1 MSHSTKPNSKNTSK
15 PKGSK
20 AGDWQ
25 TAPGL
30 EAPIDDS
37 PWDKQLSFASPNIL
51 ESLGSRVASGATVG
65 DFSPRDQ
72 FSHLKA
78 VRIDLGGLDLTD
90 RQLLAVS
97 LVFYG
102 GVKKKRAARVMSIS
116 SQAVTDHLN
125 AALKKISRSLG

>member
-1 MSHSTKPNSKNTSK
+1 MKINSKNTSK
-15 PKGSK
+15 NKGAK
-20 AGDWQ
+20 PRDWN

-37 PWDKQLSFASPNIL
+37 RWDPQLSFASPDVL
-51 ESLGSRVASGATVG
+51 ETLGCQVSNGDASG

-72 FSHLKA
+72 FSHLKN

-90 RQLLAVS
+90 RQLMAVS

-102 GVKKKRAARVMSIS
+102 GVKKNRAARVMSIS
-116 SQAVTDHLN
+116 SQAVSDHLN
-125 AALKKISRSLG
+125 AALKKIGRSLK

>member
-1 MSHSTKPNSKNTSK
+1 MKPNSKITST
-15 PKGSK
+15 PKDSK
-20 AGDWQ
+20 TRDWQ
-25 TAPGL
+25 NAPGL

-37 PWDKQLSFASPNIL
+37 LWDKQLSFASPEVL
-51 ESLGSRVASGATVG
+51 ESLGSQVARGATAG
-65 DFSPRDQ
+65 DFSPRAQ
-72 FSHLKA
+72 FSHLKTA
-78 VRIDLGGLDLTD
+78 RIDLGGLDLTD

-102 GVKKKRAARVMSIS
+102 GVKKNRAARVMSIS

>member
-1 MSHSTKPNSKNTSK
+1 MKTNFKNTLK
-15 PKGSK
+15 RRGVKTR
-20 AGDWQ
+20 DWE

-37 PWDKQLSFASPNIL
+37 HWDPQLSFASPEVL
-51 ESLGSRVASGATVG
+51 ESLGNQFADGRAGESAG
-65 DFSPRDQ
+65 DFSPRDG
-72 FSHLKA
+72 FSHLKN

-90 RQLLAVS
+90 RQLMAVS

-116 SQAVTDHLN
+116 SQAVTDHIN
-125 AALKKISRSLG
+125 AALKKIGRSLG

>member
-1 MSHSTKPNSKNTSK
+1 MKTNSKNTSK
-15 PKGSK
+15 SRGGKPK
-20 AGDWQ
+20 DWE

-30 EAPIDDS
+30 EAPLDDS
-37 PWDKQLSFASPNIL
+37 RWDPQLSFASPDVL
-51 ESLGSRVASGATVG
+51 ESLSNRFPNGETDGSSG
-65 DFSPRDQ
+65 DFFPRDE
-72 FSHLKA
+72 FSHLKN

-90 RQLLAVS
+90 RQLMAVS

-125 AALKKISRSLG
+125 AALKKIGRSLG

>member
-1 MSHSTKPNSKNTSK
+1 MKRNSNNTST
-15 PKGSK
+15 PRDSK
-20 AGDWQ
+20 TRDWQ
-25 TAPGL
+25 NVPGL

-37 PWDKQLSFASPNIL
+37 PWDKQLSFASPGVL
-51 ESLGSRVASGATVG
+51 ESLGSQVASGAAAG
-65 DFSPRDQ
+65 DFSPRAQ

-78 VRIDLGGLDLTD
+78 ARIDLGGLDLTD

-102 GVKKKRAARVMSIS
+102 GVKKNRAARVMSIS

>member
-1 MSHSTKPNSKNTSK
+1 MKNNSKNTSK
-15 PKGSK
+15 NKGAK
-20 AGDWQ
+20 PRDWA

-37 PWDKQLSFASPNIL
+37 PWDPQLSFASPDVL
-51 ESLGSRVASGATVG
+51 EALGCHVSNGEAAG
-65 DFSPRDQ
+65 DFFPRDP
-72 FSHLKA
+72 FSHLKN

-90 RQLLAVS
+90 RQLMAVS

-125 AALKKISRSLG
+125 AALKKIGRSWE